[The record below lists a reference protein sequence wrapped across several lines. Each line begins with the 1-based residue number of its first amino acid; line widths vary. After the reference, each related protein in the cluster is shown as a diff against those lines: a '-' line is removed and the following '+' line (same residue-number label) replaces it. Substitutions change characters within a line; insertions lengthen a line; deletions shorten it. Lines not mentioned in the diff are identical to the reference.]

1 MPHSPAITVEEFT
14 NGLRVDT
21 GVWKFE
27 HHVPHGGACTA
38 IVRVRATSGNL
49 LNAPI
54 AGAIRCLNADGSTRL
69 YRESFDTKATL
80 RHERVNGAVAVIAEG
95 VFRDEAGQNVPV
107 GFRRRTEYHEHGLI
121 WSTLEIMSDCGCP
134 DVIELSG
141 ASVVLRRGMTHCSVR
156 LHPTQA
162 GGADLLGT
170 GAEFSLVPN
179 TIAFLTRFTPLQIQC
194 VDRAGEGME
203 LFPGSDL
210 AAWDYAC
217 KSDLGLGFYR
227 VAEIP
232 DGTQIDWMP
241 YCMSQRRVTTVL
253 QGRIALRLG
262 LALPALNS
270 RLSAPQVTVDPGDDL
285 LRTLAASNTKVVCC
299 PVEFGT
305 DEAKVRRT
313 IDAAHAHGLKIVA
326 RISAHELH
334 PRTQEF
340 ARHGEEWMHM
350 AAPSLGILRS
360 WKDHDPVGG
369 LMCLQSGWLDFLKRQ
384 IDAQLSALPWDGV
397 CLDAATPSP
406 CCHPG
411 HGRAFHSD
419 REGLQQ
425 LLAYC
430 RQRVGANG
438 IVLTGACAARS
449 FGVENCADG
458 AAK

>member
-1 MPHSPAITVEEFT
+1 MPQTSRISVEEFT

-21 GVWKFE
+21 GAWMFE
-27 HHVPHGGACTA
+27 HHAPRGGACTA
-38 IVRVRATSGNL
+38 IVRVRGTSGNL

-54 AGAIRCLNADGSTRL
+54 TGAIRCLKPDGSTQL

-80 RHERVNGAVAVIAEG
+80 RHELSPSGALAVIAEG

-107 GFRRRTEYHEHGLI
+107 GFRRRTEYHDFGLI

-134 DVIELSG
+134 DVIELCG
-141 ASVVLRRGMTHCSVR
+141 ASVVLRRGMTHCAVR

-162 GGADLLGT
+162 GGADLLGAA
-170 GAEFSLVPN
+170 AEFTLVPN
-179 TIAFLTRFTPLQIQC
+179 TTAFLTRFTPLQMLC

-232 DGTQIDWMP
+232 DGTQLDWMP
-241 YCMSQRRVTTVL
+241 YCMSQRRATTTL
-253 QGRIALRLG
+253 QGKIALRIG

-270 RLSAPQVTVDPGDDL
+270 RVTAPQITAAAGDDA
-285 LRTLAASNTKVVCC
+285 LRTVAASGAKVVCC
-299 PVEFGT
+299 PVDFGS
-305 DEAKVRRT
+305 DDAKLRRV
-313 IDAAHAHGLKIVA
+313 IDAAHGHGLKIVA
-326 RISAHELH
+326 KISAHELH
-334 PRTQEF
+334 PHAPEF
-340 ARHGEEWMHM
+340 ARHGNEWMHM

-360 WKDHDPVGG
+360 WKGHEPVGA

-397 CLDAATPSP
+397 CLDAATPTP
-406 CCHPG
+406 CCHPA

-419 REGLQQ
+419 REGLLQ

-430 RQRVGANG
+430 RQRTGAEG
-438 IVLTGACAARS
+438 VVLTDGAARS
-449 FGVENCADG
+449 FAVENCVDG
-458 AAK
+458 MAR